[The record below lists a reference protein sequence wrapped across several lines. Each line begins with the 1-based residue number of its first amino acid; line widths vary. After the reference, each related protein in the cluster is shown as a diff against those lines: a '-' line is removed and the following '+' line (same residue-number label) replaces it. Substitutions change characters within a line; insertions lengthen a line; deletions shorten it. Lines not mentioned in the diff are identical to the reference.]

1 MKFSFV
7 EEDMLVV
14 GIAVG
19 IVIFFCVDKDVGI
32 VDRLK
37 VAVALFSHRH
47 KASSSKPQ
55 THSHGGQNH
64 IVQKALSLKAVVAN
78 NKP

>member
-1 MKFSFV
+1 
-7 EEDMLVV
+7 MLVV

-47 KASSSKPQ
+47 KASSTYSKPQ

>member
-1 MKFSFV
+1 
-7 EEDMLVV
+7 MLVV

-47 KASSSKPQ
+47 KASSLASHKRTHTIRRAKPHC
-55 THSHGGQNH
+55 TKST
-64 IVQKALSLKAVVAN
+64 KSESSRC
-78 NKP
+78 

>member
-32 VDRLK
+32 VIVWKWQLHFFLTDTKL
-37 VAVALFSHRH
+37 ALASHKRTH
-47 KASSSKPQ
+47 TEGKTTCTKSTKSESSRC
-55 THSHGGQNH
+55 
-64 IVQKALSLKAVVAN
+64 
-78 NKP
+78 